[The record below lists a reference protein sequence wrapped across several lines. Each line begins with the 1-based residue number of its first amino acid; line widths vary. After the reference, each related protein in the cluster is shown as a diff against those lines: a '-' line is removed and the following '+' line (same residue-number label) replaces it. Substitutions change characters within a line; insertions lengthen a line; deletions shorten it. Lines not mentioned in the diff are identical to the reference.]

1 MAAKSAYAR
10 QLPGR
15 IVGMTVDK
23 EGKRA
28 FTLTLQAREQHIR
41 REKAT
46 SNICT
51 NNSLMDLSAT
61 VYMSLLGFEGMKEAE
76 LLSVQRAHQLAEE
89 LEKID
94 GLKILYKDFL
104 NEFVLSTGGMSEKI
118 LAYLKQNGIL
128 GGIRL
133 DENNILVAVTE
144 MVEPE
149 SLELYVSK
157 VKELF

>member
-1 MAAKSAYAR
+1 M
-10 QLPGR
+10 
-15 IVGMTVDK
+15 
-23 EGKRA
+23 
-28 FTLTLQAREQHIR
+28 
-41 REKAT
+41 
-46 SNICT
+46 
-51 NNSLMDLSAT
+51 
-61 VYMSLLGFEGMKEAE
+61 
-76 LLSVQRAHQLAEE
+76 LSVERDHQLAED

-94 GLKILYKDFL
+94 GLGILDKDFL
-104 NEFVLSTGGMSEKI
+104 NEFVLNTNGMSERI
-118 LAYLKQNGIL
+118 LSHLKRSGIL